1 MDRQLPNKIEN
12 RDMANDVIIKTEINS
27 ELILKSDIKKEPE
40 ESSMEE
46 ERPVQDRINALSVPI
61 WESVVQNNL
70 NVGFVKTEINNELI
84 LKSDIKKETEESTME
99 EERPVQDRINA
110 LSVPIWESVVQNN
123 LNLGF
128 VKTEINNELILKSDI
143 KKETGECI
151 TEHDRCI
158 LDRINALNVPILQSV
173 PTEVEY
179 NFKFF
184 NEREYVDKFL
194 PIYYENQYEDICL
207 RIHANKIILLTLA
220 RGNDIIILNPIRKI
234 QKIDFNVDKSKIKAA
249 GKRKFGA
256 KQVKPNSTI
265 CQVKLEEENFTRN
278 IRAGIT
284 GYIVEINESVK
295 EDPDLLVRDP
305 KGKGFVAILKLKGQ
319 HGQLDEI
326 LNNMPLLTE
335 EEYEKTLRDRNETNN
350 AAID

>member
-1 MDRQLPNKIEN
+1 MMRSKLKFIL
-12 RDMANDVIIKTEINS
+12 
-27 ELILKSDIKKEPE
+27 LILVTFKGGLSSGLRCYVCSDGGDMPCINFDSEKEKF
-40 ESSMEE
+40 
-46 ERPVQDRINALSVPI
+46 VQQCSAS
-61 WESVVQNNL
+61 QK
-70 NVGFVKTEINNELI
+70 GCH
-84 LKSDIKKETEESTME
+84 LK
-99 EERPVQDRINA
+99 
-110 LSVPIWESVVQNN
+110 
-123 LNLGF
+123 
-128 VKTEINNELILKSDI
+128 
-143 KKETGECI
+143 
-151 TEHDRCI
+151 
-158 LDRINALNVPILQSV
+158 
-173 PTEVEY
+173 VE
-179 NFKFF
+179 
-184 NEREYVDKFL
+184 
-194 PIYYENQYEDICL
+194 
-207 RIHANKIILLTLA
+207 
-220 RGNDIIILNPIRKI
+220 
-234 QKIDFNVDKSKIKAA
+234 A

>member
-1 MDRQLPNKIEN
+1 MMRSKLKFIL
-12 RDMANDVIIKTEINS
+12 
-27 ELILKSDIKKEPE
+27 LILVTFKGGLSSGLRCYVCSDGGDMPCINFDSEKEKFVQQCSASQKGCHLKVEGDKKIRSCFE
-40 ESSMEE
+40 
-46 ERPVQDRINALSVPI
+46 
-61 WESVVQNNL
+61 
-70 NVGFVKTEINNELI
+70 
-84 LKSDIKKETEESTME
+84 KKIDDCK
-99 EERPVQDRINA
+99 VAN
-110 LSVPIWESVVQNN
+110 
-123 LNLGF
+123 
-128 VKTEINNELILKSDI
+128 
-143 KKETGECI
+143 
-151 TEHDRCI
+151 
-158 LDRINALNVPILQSV
+158 
-173 PTEVEY
+173 EVEY
-179 NFKFF
+179 CFCSTDLCNSAK
-184 NEREYVDKFL
+184 
-194 PIYYENQYEDICL
+194 
-207 RIHANKIILLTLA
+207 
-220 RGNDIIILNPIRKI
+220 
-234 QKIDFNVDKSKIKAA
+234 A